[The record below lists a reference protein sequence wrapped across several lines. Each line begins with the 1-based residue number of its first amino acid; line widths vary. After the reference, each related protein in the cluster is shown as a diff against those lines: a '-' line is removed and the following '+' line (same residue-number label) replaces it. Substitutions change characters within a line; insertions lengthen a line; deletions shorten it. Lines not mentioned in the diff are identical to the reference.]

1 MTRIVI
7 VFVILFK
14 GKREKTI
21 LTRGSA
27 KDTAETGDTGDTGA
41 DWAIQGLHFENVLK
55 AENGINLSLTY

>member
-41 DWAIQGLHFENVLK
+41 DWAIQGSYTLK
-55 AENGINLSLTY
+55 IY